1 MWWPGP
7 ALSISTAPQGH
18 TGRMRIFDRK
28 PALRWL
34 APLAFVL
41 VVGGAGGIVAVTA
54 SADPGLKPRSA
65 SQLLADLQQAKV
77 DAMSG
82 KIVQTSDLG
91 IPNLP
96 GLGGSDGTSFTSLIS
111 GTHSMGVWYSG
122 PGKARIALYGA
133 DQGALGES
141 DVFKNG
147 SDVWTWSYKDKTA
160 THRTLA
166 QSADKTP
173 MNQPTEIPA
182 TPQQAADRALKAIDP
197 TTKVSVANPVKVAG
211 RDAYELVLT
220 PKQGG
225 SLITQVRIAIDGQ
238 KLIPLRVQVLA
249 GKVTAFE
256 VGFTHVD
263 FARPDNAQFTF
274 TPPAGTKVTQ
284 VPAETTKKSP
294 QAGTKGGSKNNTKN
308 NKVAKK
314 PRPEAANQ
322 PKVIG
327 HGWSTIVVSKLPT
340 GAAKDSG
347 QLGQVLG
354 ALPTVSGS
362 FGSGRILRGTAFT
375 VLLTN
380 DGRIAV
386 GSVPSSA
393 LIKALAK

>member
-173 MNQPTEIPA
+173 NQPTEIPA

-274 TPPAGTKVTQ
+274 TPPAGTK
-284 VPAETTKKSP
+284 
-294 QAGTKGGSKNNTKN
+294 NNTKN

>member
-1 MWWPGP
+1 
-7 ALSISTAPQGH
+7 
-18 TGRMRIFDRK
+18 MRIFDRK

-41 VVGGAGGIVAVTA
+41 VVGGTGGVVAATA
-54 SADPGLKPRSA
+54 SADSGLKPRSA
-65 SQLLADLQQAKV
+65 AQLLADLQQAKV

-96 GLGGSDGTSFTSLIS
+96 GLGGSDGTSFSSLIS

-122 PGKARIALYGA
+122 PDKARIALYGA

-160 THRTLA
+160 THRTLSQPA
-166 QSADKTP
+166 GKTP
-173 MNQPTEIPA
+173 MKQPTEIPA
-182 TPQQAADRALKAIDP
+182 TPQQAADQALKAIDP
-197 TTKVSVANPVKVAG
+197 TTKVSVADPVKVAG
-211 RDAYELVLT
+211 RDAYELVLK

-238 KLIPLRVQVLA
+238 KLIPLRVEVLA

-256 VGFTHVD
+256 VGFSHVD
-263 FARPDNAQFTF
+263 FARPDDAQFRF
-274 TPPAGTKVTQ
+274 APPAGTKVTQ
-284 VPAETTKKSP
+284 VAPDTAKKAP
-294 QAGTKGGSKNNTKN
+294 QSGTKNNSKN

-314 PRPEAANQ
+314 PNPAANQ

-327 HGWSTIVVSKLPT
+327 HGWSTIVVTKLPT
-340 GAAKDSG
+340 GAAKASG
-347 QLGQVLG
+347 QLGRVLT

-375 VLLTN
+375 LLLTN